1 MKTGRSIIWGVV
13 LVIVGVLLGLNAF
26 NLFDFDIFF
35 DGWWTLFIIIPSFI
49 GLFTD
54 NDKTGSIIG
63 MIIGVLL
70 LLACQDIID
79 WSIVGKLIL
88 PIIIVMI
95 GLSLLFKNMICT
107 KISKSIEDINS
118 KTKTDEEYRALFSG
132 QDIKIDDDSFDGTT
146 VKAIF
151 GGVKLDLRKATIK
164 EDVVIKCDAIFGGVD
179 IILPDN
185 VNVQI
190 KSNSIFG
197 GVDNKCVNK
206 DENKVTVYIDATCAF
221 GGVDIK

>member
-1 MKTGRSIIWGVV
+1 MKKMKSVIWGFA
-13 LVIVGVLLGLNAF
+13 LLIIGIIMGINA
-26 NLFDFDIFF
+26 LGIADIDIFF
-35 DGWWTLFIIIPSFI
+35 DGWWTLFIIVPSFI

-70 LLACQDIID
+70 LLACQDVLN
-79 WSIVGKLIL
+79 WTVVGKLIL
-88 PIIIVMI
+88 PIIIVAI
-95 GLSLLFKNMICT
+95 GLSLLFKNMIYN
-107 KISKSIEDINS
+107 KINKSIQDINS

-132 QDIKIDDDSFDGTT
+132 QDIKIDDDSFDGTS

-151 GGVKLDLRKATIK
+151 GGIKLDLRKATIK
-164 EDVVIKCDAIFGGVD
+164 EDVVIKCDAVFGGVD
-179 IILPDN
+179 ICLPDD
-185 VNVQI
+185 VNVQV
-190 KSNSIFG
+190 KSNSVFG

-206 DENKVTVYIDATCAF
+206 DNKVTVYVDATCVF

>member
-1 MKTGRSIIWGVV
+1 MKTGKNIIWGIILV
-13 LVIVGVLLGLNAF
+13 LVGVLLALNSFDVF
-26 NLFDFDIFF
+26 NFDIFF
-35 DGWWTLFIIIPSFI
+35 DGWWTLFIIVPSFI

-70 LLACQDIID
+70 LLACQDVLN
-79 WSIVGKLIL
+79 WTVVGKLIL
-88 PIIIVMI
+88 PIIIVAI
-95 GLSLLFKNMICT
+95 GLSLLFKNMIYN
-107 KISKSIEDINS
+107 KINKSIQDINS

-132 QDIKIDDDSFDGTT
+132 QDIKIDDDSFDGTS

-151 GGVKLDLRKATIK
+151 GGIKLDLRKATIK
-164 EDVVIKCDAIFGGVD
+164 EDVVIKCDAVFGGVD
-179 IILPDN
+179 ICLPDN
-185 VNVQI
+185 VNVQV
-190 KSNSIFG
+190 KSNSVFG

-206 DENKVTVYIDATCAF
+206 DNKVTVYVDATCVF

>member
-1 MKTGRSIIWGVV
+1 MKTGRGIIWGVV
-13 LVIVGVLLGLNAF
+13 LVVVGVLLGLNAF
-26 NLFDFDIFF
+26 DVFSFDIFF

-63 MIIGVLL
+63 MVIGVLL
-70 LLACQDIID
+70 LLGCQDIID
-79 WSIVGKLIL
+79 WGIIGKLIL

-95 GLSLLFKNMICT
+95 GLSLLFKNMIST
-107 KISKSIEDINS
+107 KVTKSIEDINS

-132 QDIKIDDDSFDGTT
+132 QDIKIDDDNFDGTT

-151 GGVKLDLRKATIK
+151 GGIKLDLRKATIK
-164 EDVVIKCDAIFGGVD
+164 EDVVIKCDAIFGGID
-179 IILPDN
+179 ICLPEG

-190 KSNSIFG
+190 KSNSVFG
-197 GVDNKCVNK
+197 GVDNKCVNNK
-206 DENKVTVYIDATCAF
+206 DNKVTVYVDATCAF

>member
-1 MKTGRSIIWGVV
+1 MKTGRGIIWGVV

-26 NLFDFDIFF
+26 GIFSFDIFF

-63 MIIGVLL
+63 MITGVLL
-70 LLACQDIID
+70 LLGCQDIID

-95 GLSLLFKNMICT
+95 GLSLLFKNMIST
-107 KISKSIEDINS
+107 KITKSIEDINS

-132 QDIKIDDDSFDGTT
+132 QYIKIDDDSFDGTS

-151 GGVKLDLRKATIK
+151 GGIKLDLRKATIK
-164 EDVVIKCDAIFGGVD
+164 EDVVIKCEAIFGGVD
-179 IILPDN
+179 IFLPDD

-190 KSNSIFG
+190 KSNSVFG

-206 DENKVTVYIDATCAF
+206 DNKVTVYIDATCCF

>member
-1 MKTGRSIIWGVV
+1 MKTGRGIIWGVV

-26 NLFDFDIFF
+26 NIFSFDIFF

-70 LLACQDIID
+70 LLACQDLLN
-79 WSIVGKLIL
+79 WTVVGKLVL
-88 PIIIVMI
+88 PIIIVAI
-95 GLSLLFKNMICT
+95 GLSLLFKNMIYN
-107 KISKSIEDINS
+107 KINKSIEDINA

-132 QDIKIDDDSFDGTT
+132 QDIKIDDDSFDETS

-151 GGVKLDLRKATIK
+151 GGIKLDLRKATIK
-164 EDVVIKCDAIFGGVD
+164 EDVVIKCDAVFGGVD
-179 IILPDN
+179 ICLPDN
-185 VNVQI
+185 VNVQV
-190 KSNSIFG
+190 KSNSVFG

-206 DENKVTVYIDATCAF
+206 DNKVTVYIDATCVF